1 MDYAGLGQGALA
13 AIDLVRPRTRALR
26 RSLLSQ
32 SKSHALLLPVVD
44 CVIFLPGLFPL
55 CFWTFS
61 VHQSVSL
68 GEWEEK
74 NTNDISSKLQ
84 AQLQQ
89 WLPQNEGLFS
99 QARRRIHR
107 QQGGTTHQLHLL
119 FVDHLHGCGPGVFP
133 ATEGH
138 GDPTVQF
145 KDQLWAFHVAAI
157 NVVDVIVDRWRHLPR
172 QLAVERGCRST
183 WGTDEGG
190 ARVSNGHT
198 GTVRAKGKLLGK
210 LCFQKYNE
218 VPLQV
223 FL

>member
-13 AIDLVRPRTRALR
+13 AIDLVRPCTRALR

-44 CVIFLPGLFPL
+44 CVIF
-55 CFWTFS
+55 
-61 VHQSVSL
+61 
-68 GEWEEK
+68 
-74 NTNDISSKLQ
+74 
-84 AQLQQ
+84 LQQ

-198 GTVRAKGKLLGK
+198 GTVRAKGKLLAIHCDTKNLHLPESFVGIMDRR
-210 LCFQKYNE
+210 
-218 VPLQV
+218 PLQGGTHV
-223 FL
+223 TCIVAAEANLTSHIVPFR